1 MPTGLADTQSL
12 LAELEALAQ
21 ASRPAPIELP
31 LLELPTARKPD
42 EDFLTHPRSKHL
54 ATSVEGHR
62 SRIRARLLQAGPDS
76 VADHE
81 LLELTLFLAL
91 PRRDTKPI
99 ARLLL
104 ARFGSF
110 AAAISASPADLCAIE
125 GMGEAAAATLKIVQA
140 AAHRLAR
147 SQIAERPLLN
157 NQERVYSYLNAIMA
171 HETVEQFRV
180 IFLDPRNRLIAD
192 EVLGR
197 GTVNHTPVYPREVLK
212 RALELQA
219 TSLILVHNHPSG
231 DPSPSPEDKTIT
243 KDIHAAIKTL
253 GLTLHDHIIV
263 GKNAIASFRQ
273 LGLL

>member
-1 MPTGLADTQSL
+1 MPKGLADTQSF

-21 ASRPAPIELP
+21 ASRAAPVPPPPPVEDDR
-31 LLELPTARKPD
+31 PTPTRGKP
-42 EDFLTHPRSKHL
+42 L
-54 ATSVEGHR
+54 ATSAEGHR
-62 SRIRARLLQAGPDS
+62 GRIRARLLQAGPDS

-81 LLELTLFLAL
+81 LLEMVLFLAL
-91 PRRDTKPI
+91 PRRDTKPV
-99 ARLLL
+99 ARSLLG
-104 ARFGSF
+104 RFGSF

-125 GMGEAAAATLKIVQA
+125 GMGQAAAAALKIIQA
-140 AAHRLAR
+140 AAHRLAHA
-147 SQIAERPLLN
+147 QISEKPLLN
-157 NQERVYSYLNAIMA
+157 NQERVHDYLTSVMA

-180 IFLDPRNRLIAD
+180 LFLDPRNRLIAD

-219 TSLILVHNHPSG
+219 TALILVHNHPSG
-231 DPSPSPEDKTIT
+231 DPTPSSEDKAMTRE
-243 KDIHAAIKTL
+243 IHAAIKTL

-273 LGLL
+273 MKLL

>member
-1 MPTGLADTQSL
+1 MPKGAADAQSA
-12 LAELEALAQ
+12 LAELEALAETIRT
-21 ASRPAPIELP
+21 AAPPTLP
-31 LLELPTARKPD
+31 LEPD
-42 EDFLTHPRSKHL
+42 DLGHSRSKNL

-81 LLELTLFLAL
+81 LLELVLFLAL

-110 AAAISASPADLCAIE
+110 AGTISASAADLCTID
-125 GMGEAAAATLKIVQA
+125 GMGEAGAAALKIVQA

-147 SQIAERPLLN
+147 TKIAERPLLN
-157 NQERVYSYLNAIMA
+157 NQERVHSYLTALMA
-171 HETVEQFRV
+171 FETIEQFRV
-180 IFLDPRNRLIAD
+180 LFLDPRNRLIAD
-192 EVLGR
+192 EILSR
-197 GTVNHTPVYPREVLK
+197 GTVNHAPVYPREVLK

-219 TSLILVHNHPSG
+219 TALILVHNHPSG
-231 DPSPSPEDKTIT
+231 DPTPSPEDKAMT

-273 LGLL
+273 MNLL

>member
-1 MPTGLADTQSL
+1 MPKELADTQSL

-21 ASRPAPIELP
+21 VSRPTPSATQLPSTFAP
-31 LLELPTARKPD
+31 D
-42 EDFLTHPRSKHL
+42 DDFLVPPRSKHL
-54 ATSVEGHR
+54 ATSVAGHR
-62 SRIRARLLQAGPDS
+62 TRIRTRLLHVGPDS

-81 LLELTLFLAL
+81 LLELILFLAL

-125 GMGEAAAATLKIVQA
+125 GMGEAAAAALKIVQA

-147 SQIAERPLLN
+147 TQIAERPLLN
-157 NQERVYSYLNAIMA
+157 NHERVHSYLTAVMA
-171 HETVEQFRV
+171 HETIEQFRV
-180 IFLDPRNRLIAD
+180 LFLDPRNRLIAD

-197 GTVNHTPVYPREVLK
+197 GTVNHAPVYPREVLK

-231 DPSPSPEDKTIT
+231 DPTPSSEDKAMTT
-243 KDIHAAIKTL
+243 EIHAAIKTL
-253 GLTLHDHIIV
+253 GLVLHDHIIV
-263 GKNAIASFRQ
+263 GKNATASFRQ
-273 LGLL
+273 LNLLQ